1 MEISGYMMIDR
12 CMTEDCCYLYD
23 DGDDGAIYLIHSIIL
38 IGLAIIKSTGF
49 PVPTSTQYTIAMIV
63 P

>member
-12 CMTEDCCYLYD
+12 CMTRDCCYLYD

-38 IGLAIIKSTGF
+38 IGLVIYS
-49 PVPTSTQYTIAMIV
+49 
-63 P
+63 